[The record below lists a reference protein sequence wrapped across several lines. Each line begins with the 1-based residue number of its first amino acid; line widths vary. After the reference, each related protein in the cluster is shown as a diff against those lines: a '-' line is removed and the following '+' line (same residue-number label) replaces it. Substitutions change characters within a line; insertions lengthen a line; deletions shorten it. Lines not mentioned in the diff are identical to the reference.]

1 MAWQRGETTA
11 TPAEVMAVNGLTAQD
26 IAGRVLGALAN

>member
-11 TPAEVMAVNGLTAQD
+11 TANEVMAVNGLTAGD
-26 IAGRVLGALAN
+26 MAGRVLAALAG